1 MIEAR
6 NLRNVTELLSRLI
19 ACPSVNPNNRPF
31 SGPPFGE
38 ERMARLLAGQVGG
51 WGAEVSVREVMPGR
65 FNFVSRFK
73 GKRPRPSLMFEAHS
87 DTVEVEDMSI
97 SPFEPRI
104 AGGRMYGRG
113 ACDDKGPMAAML
125 LGLRAVLEEDGELP
139 SDVYLVATC
148 SEERGA
154 SGARCLMAEGF
165 RADAALVAEPT
176 DLEIVDAHK
185 GVVRWRIRTRGVSAH
200 SSAPESGVNAISA
213 MARLIERING
223 PLAGSLAKKRHP
235 RLGSPTVCVGTIRGG
250 TQVNVVPA
258 QCEIEVDRR
267 LLPDET
273 SEQATADLVRE
284 LEDLKGG
291 SAGFDYSLEEIER
304 YPPLEEDPKG
314 RIASAVAAACAK
326 VLGRAAFAAAPWGAN
341 SGVFK
346 SAGIPCVVFGPG
358 SIRQAHTRDEFVE
371 LEQVAQAVGV
381 YAEVIRRFGRSSCA

>member
-6 NLRNVTELLSRLI
+6 KLRSVTELLSRLI

-38 ERMARLLAGQVGG
+38 ERMARLLADQLGG

-65 FNFVSRFK
+65 FNLVSRFK
-73 GKRPRPSLMFEAHS
+73 GKKPRPSLMLEAHS

-97 SPFEPRI
+97 PPFEPRI

-125 LGLRAVLEEDGELP
+125 LGLGAALEEDGGLP
-139 SDVYLVATC
+139 SDVYFVATC
-148 SEERGA
+148 GEERGA

-165 RADAALVAEPT
+165 RTDAALVAEPT

-185 GVVRWRIRTRGVSAH
+185 GVVRWRIRTRGVAAH
-200 SSAPESGVNAISA
+200 SSAPERGVNAISA

-267 LLPDET
+267 LLPEET

-284 LEDLKGG
+284 LEELKGR

-304 YPPLEEDPKG
+304 YPALEEDPKG
-314 RIASAVAAACAK
+314 PIASAVAAACAR
-326 VLGRAAFAAAPWGAN
+326 VLGRAVFAAAPWGAN

-358 SIRQAHTRDEFVE
+358 SLRQAHTRDEFVE
-371 LEQVAQAVGV
+371 LEQVAQAVEV
-381 YAEVIRRFGRSSCA
+381 YAEVIRHFGRSSGV